1 MIEKELK
8 KENTNDKKID
18 TNDLINMNDYSKDK
32 LKQNYVNNL
41 ITWNFL
47 KN

>member
-32 LKQNYVNNL
+32 LK
-41 ITWNFL
+41 
-47 KN
+47 